1 MTHTQSLL
9 VHKPATGTIEASV
22 LLPASKSESNRA
34 LIIDALTGHQCTLN
48 NLSEARDTQTMQ
60 RLLHSQEQTLDV
72 IDAGTTMRFLTAF
85 VAVTNQN
92 KILTGT
98 PRMCERPISIL
109 VDALRT
115 LGAKITYLNK
125 EGFPPIQ
132 IKGLSYTGINE
143 LSIRGDVSS
152 QYISALLM
160 TAPALPDGLT
170 LKLTGHIGSRPY
182 IQMTL
187 KQMEHFGIQTQW
199 KENIISIPTQTYTP
213 ATFWVES
220 DWSAASYWYS
230 IAALANEAKI
240 ELRGLKQHSLQGD
253 STIASIMEQLG
264 VQSAFVEGGVQL
276 TKSRPSDTVSVDF
289 THCPDLAQTVA
300 VICAARNIHLTLTGI
315 ESLKIKETDRV
326 KALQQ
331 ELIKFGAT
339 LRETG
344 KEVYE
349 VIRTADR
356 TSAMQPVVVE
366 TYDDHRMAMAFA
378 PLALLQNIRILHPQ
392 VVVKSY
398 PRFWQDLKQA
408 GFGIVE
414 E

>member
-1 MTHTQSLL
+1 
-9 VHKPATGTIEASV
+9 

-34 LIIDALTGHQCTLN
+34 LIIDALTNYQCTLQ

-72 IDAGTTMRFLTAF
+72 IDAGTTMRFLTAYIS
-85 VAVTNQN
+85 VTNQN

-98 PRMCERPISIL
+98 ERMCERPISIL

-115 LGAKITYLNK
+115 LGAKISYVNK
-125 EGFPPIQ
+125 EGFPPIH
-132 IKGLSYTGINE
+132 ITGLEYSGTNE

-160 TAPALPDGLT
+160 IAPALPNGLT
-170 LKLTGHIGSRPY
+170 LNLIGQVGSKPY

-187 KQMEHFGIQTQW
+187 KQMEHFGIEAQW
-199 KENIISIPTQTYTP
+199 IDNTITIAKQTYKP

-230 IAALANEAKI
+230 IAALAKEASI
-240 ELRGLKQHSLQGD
+240 ELKGLKQHSLQGD
-253 STIASIMEQLG
+253 SAIANIMEQLG
-264 VQSAFVEGGVQL
+264 VHTQFVEGGVKL
-276 TKSRPSDTVSVDF
+276 SKITSSTKATVDF

-300 VICAARNIHLTLTGI
+300 VVCAAKNIPLTLTGI

-339 LRETG
+339 LQETG
-344 KEVYE
+344 KETYE
-349 VIRTADR
+349 VSRTAD
-356 TSAMQPVVVE
+356 AQVANYPVQVE

-378 PLALLQNIRILHPQ
+378 PLALLHNIQILHPK

-398 PRFWQDLKQA
+398 PRFWQDLANA
-408 GFGIVE
+408 GFNIQE
-414 E
+414 A

>member
-1 MTHTQSLL
+1 MIDLPHITI
-9 VHKPATGTIEASV
+9 HKPADALKTSI

-34 LIIDALTGHQCTLN
+34 LIINALTGNRCTLH

-72 IDAGTTMRFLTAF
+72 IDAGTTMRFLTAYI
-85 VAVTNQN
+85 AATNQD

-109 VDALRT
+109 VDALKK
-115 LGAKITYLNK
+115 LGANISYLKN

-132 IKGLSYTGINE
+132 LKGIQPSGINQLE
-143 LSIRGDVSS
+143 IRGDISS

-160 TAPALPDGLT
+160 IAPVLPDGLILT
-170 LKLTGHIGSRPY
+170 LTGAVGSRPY
-182 IQMTL
+182 IEMTI
-187 KQMEHFGIQTQW
+187 KQMAHFGIEVSWVGDT
-199 KENIISIPTQTYTP
+199 ISVKKQPYQP

-220 DWSAASYWYS
+220 DWSGASYWYS
-230 IAALANEAKI
+230 IAALAPQAEI
-240 ELRGLKQHSLQGD
+240 QLRGLKKDSLQGD
-253 STIASIMEQLG
+253 SAIARIMEDIG
-264 VQSAFVEGGVQL
+264 VHTTYVDGGVQL
-276 TKSRPSDTVSVDF
+276 TKTAAQKNLQVDF

-300 VICAARNIHLTLTGI
+300 VVCAAKNIHLTLTGI

-331 ELIKFGAT
+331 ELSKFGAG
-339 LRETG
+339 LQEVKNG
-344 KEVYE
+344 VYE
-349 VIRTADR
+349 LTQ
-356 TSAMQPVVVE
+356 TGTWKQPTEAVEIE

-378 PLALLQNIRILHPQ
+378 PLALLQPIVIQHPK

-398 PRFWQDLKQA
+398 PRFWDDLIKA
-408 GFGIVE
+408 GFVVK
-414 E
+414 

>member
-1 MTHTQSLL
+1 MSETNSLL
-9 VHKPATGTIEASV
+9 IHKPSAAIQTSV

-34 LIIDALTGHQCTLN
+34 LIIDALTGHQCTLQ

-60 RLLHSQEQTLDV
+60 RLLHSREQTLDV
-72 IDAGTTMRFLTAF
+72 IDAGTTMRFLTAY
-85 VAVTNQN
+85 VAVSNKN

-109 VDALRT
+109 VEALRS
-115 LGAKITYLNK
+115 LGAYITYLNK
-125 EGFPPIQ
+125 EGFPPIHV
-132 IKGLSYTGINE
+132 KGLKYNGITE
-143 LSIRGDVSS
+143 IAIRGDVSS

-160 TAPALPDGLT
+160 IAPLLPDGLK
-170 LKLTGHIGSRPY
+170 LKLTGHVGSRPY

-187 KQMEHFGIQTQW
+187 KQMEHFGIHSQW
-199 KENIISIPTQTYTP
+199 QDNTVTIAPQTYKP

-230 IAALANEAKI
+230 IAALATEAEI

-253 STIASIMEQLG
+253 SAIAGIMEQLG
-264 VQSAFVEGGVQL
+264 VKSTFVEGGVKL
-276 TKSRPSDTVSVDF
+276 TKAHSSATASVDF

-300 VICAARNIHLTLTGI
+300 VICAAKNIHLTLTGI
-315 ESLKIKETDRV
+315 ESLKIKETDRI

-331 ELIKFGAT
+331 ELVKFGAT
-339 LRETG
+339 LQETG

-349 VIRTADR
+349 VKR
-356 TSAMQPVVVE
+356 TSAPEAVATPVTVE

-378 PLALLQNIRILHPQ
+378 PLALLQDIRMLHPQ

-398 PRFWQDLKQA
+398 PRFWQNLKEA
-408 GFGIVE
+408 GFTVTE
-414 E
+414 Q

>member
-1 MTHTQSLL
+1 MSDIQSLL
-9 VHKPATGTIEASV
+9 LHKPSGNIQTSV

-34 LIIDALTGHQCTLN
+34 LIIDALTNHQCTLQ

-72 IDAGTTMRFLTAF
+72 IDAGTTMRFLTAY
-85 VAVTNQN
+85 VAITNKN

-98 PRMCERPISIL
+98 ARMCERPISIL
-109 VDALRT
+109 VDALRS
-115 LGAKITYLNK
+115 LGANISYLAK
-125 EGFPPIQ
+125 EGFPPIH
-132 IKGLSYTGINE
+132 IKSLVYNGVNE
-143 LSIRGDVSS
+143 LAIRGDVSS

-160 TAPALPDGLT
+160 IAPALPGGLK
-170 LKLTGHIGSRPY
+170 LKLTGHVGSKPY

-187 KQMEHFGIQTQW
+187 KQMEHFGIHSQW
-199 KENIISIPTQTYTP
+199 NDNIISISSQTYKP

-230 IAALANEAKI
+230 IVALAEDAAI
-240 ELRGLKQHSLQGD
+240 ELRGLKPHSLQGD
-253 STIASIMEQLG
+253 SAIAGIMEPLG
-264 VQSAFVEGGVQL
+264 VQSTFVEGGVRL
-276 TKSRPSDTVSVDF
+276 TKTATVEKTSVDF

-300 VICAARNIHLTLTGI
+300 VICAAKNIHLTLTGI

-331 ELIKFGAT
+331 ELSKFGAT
-339 LRETG
+339 LQETG

-349 VIRTADR
+349 VTRIADWQPTA
-356 TSAMQPVVVE
+356 QPVTVE

-378 PLALLQNIRILHPQ
+378 PLALLQDVQIMHPQ

-408 GFGIVE
+408 GFTITE
-414 E
+414 N

>member
-1 MTHTQSLL
+1 MPNSQSLS
-9 VHKPATGTIEASV
+9 VEKPSGSIKTSI

-34 LIIDALTGHQCTLN
+34 LIIDALTNHQCTLQ

-60 RLLHSQEQTLDV
+60 RLLHSQDQTLDV
-72 IDAGTTMRFLTAF
+72 IDAGTTMRFLTAY
-85 VAVTNQN
+85 VAVTNKN

-98 PRMCERPISIL
+98 SRMCERPISIL
-109 VDALRT
+109 VDALRS
-115 LGAKITYLNK
+115 LGATITYLNK
-125 EGFPPIQ
+125 EGFPPIHVQ
-132 IKGLSYTGINE
+132 ALQYNGENE
-143 LSIRGDVSS
+143 LAIRGDVSS

-160 TAPALPDGLT
+160 IAPTLPDGIK
-170 LKLTGHIGSRPY
+170 LKLSGHVGSRPY

-199 KENIISIPTQTYTP
+199 KENIITIRKQNYIP

-230 IAALANEAKI
+230 IAALAGQAEI
-240 ELRGLKQHSLQGD
+240 ELRGLKQNSLQGD
-253 STIASIMEQLG
+253 SAIAGIMEQLG
-264 VQSAFVEGGVQL
+264 VQSTFVEGGVKL
-276 TKSRPSDTVSVDF
+276 TKSAPAKNVSVDF

-300 VICAARNIHLTLTGI
+300 VICAAKSIHLTLTGI
-315 ESLKIKETDRV
+315 GSLKIKETDRI

-339 LRETG
+339 LQETT

-349 VIRTADR
+349 VTRI
-356 TSAMQPVVVE
+356 SGWKSSEQPVVIE

-378 PLALLQNIRILHPQ
+378 PLALQQNIRILHPQ

-398 PRFWQDLKQA
+398 PRFWQDLTQA
-408 GFGIVE
+408 GFNIAE